1 MTTLTIDMPDDL
13 AEEAKD
19 AGLLAPDAV
28 EAMLRET
35 LRQCSVNGLFEA
47 TDTFAAADFPPMT
60 LAEIQEGVNAV
71 RCQGRRRASG
81 S

>member
-1 MTTLTIDMPDDL
+1 MTTLTIDVPDDL
-13 AEEAKD
+13 AEEAKN

-28 EAMLRET
+28 EAMLRAT
-35 LRQCSVNGLFEA
+35 LRRCSVDGLFEA
-47 TDTFAAADFPPMT
+47 ADTFATVDFSPTT

-71 RCQGRRRASG
+71 RSQGRRRASG